1 MATIANKWQAHR
13 ANAKGR
19 RAMQKAITGA
29 GSDTVRLELLAI
41 ATRNNQSLM
50 R

>member
-13 ANAKGR
+13 ASAKGR
-19 RAMQKAITGA
+19 RALNKAITGA
-29 GSDTVRLELLAI
+29 GAETVRLELLAI
-41 ATRNNQSLM
+41 ASRNNQNLM

>member
-13 ANAKGR
+13 ASVKSR
-19 RAMQKAITGA
+19 RAMQRAITGA
-29 GSDTVRLELLAI
+29 GAETVRLELLAI
-41 ATRNNQSLM
+41 ATRNNHTLM

>member
-1 MATIANKWQAHR
+1 MATIANKWQDRR

-19 RAMQKAITGA
+19 RAMQKAINGA
-29 GSDTVRLELLAI
+29 GSETVRMELIAI